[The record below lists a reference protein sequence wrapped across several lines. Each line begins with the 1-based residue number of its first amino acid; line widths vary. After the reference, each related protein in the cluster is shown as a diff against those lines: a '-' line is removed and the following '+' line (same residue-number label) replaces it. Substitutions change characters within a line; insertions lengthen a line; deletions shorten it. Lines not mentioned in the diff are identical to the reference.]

1 MCLKKGLQKLGQ
13 IFQVLR
19 VTCGWRPVSVLL
31 ALVLRTVCQL
41 VTWLATLE
49 ADQLLSAGQLLL
61 CYPSLPFQ
69 TGVQLSLGQTLLL
82 QLLYTHG
89 LHNFNA
95 EWFQKNVSS
104 I

>member
-1 MCLKKGLQKLGQ
+1 M
-13 IFQVLR
+13 
-19 VTCGWRPVSVLL
+19 LL

-49 ADQLLSAGQLLL
+49 ADQLLGAGQLLL
-61 CYPSLPFQ
+61 CYPSLPLQ

-95 EWFQKNVSS
+95 ERFQKCRYPIFSARKTKKTNYFLKHLKNTDQ
-104 I
+104 IIEGFL